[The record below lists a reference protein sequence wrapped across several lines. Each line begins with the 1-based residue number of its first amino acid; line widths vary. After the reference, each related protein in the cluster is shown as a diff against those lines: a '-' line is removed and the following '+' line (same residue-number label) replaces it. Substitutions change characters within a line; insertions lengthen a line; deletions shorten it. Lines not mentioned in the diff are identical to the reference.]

1 MDQADKNL
9 IAILQ
14 NALPDKL
21 IILLPFSGNPE
32 VTMFYSDLQAVID
45 CTSSPPTFLVQSS
58 GTSNIVDWATRRD

>member
-45 CTSSPPTFLVQSS
+45 CTSSPSTFLVQSS
-58 GTSNIVDWATRRD
+58 GTSNIVDWGDSA

>member
-1 MDQADKNL
+1 VDQADKNL

-32 VTMFYSDLQAVID
+32 VTMFYSDLQAV
-45 CTSSPPTFLVQSS
+45 LVQSS
-58 GTSNIVDWATRRD
+58 GTSNIVDWGDSA